1 MAQVDRSWNADRI
14 GAYASFACAI
24 HCLITSVALGLLSV
38 VGLGFFGSPA
48 VDVLFIVFAVSVGA
62 FAVWSG
68 YRKHNSLLPAIL
80 FLTGLSMVVVS
91 HFILGHSHLGAPAQA
106 RDWVDMGSDALAV
119 VGGLTLVAFHFV
131 NARKIKHAGC
141 QCPTCRTERVS
152 E

>member
-1 MAQVDRSWNADRI
+1 MILSPPSVPSSI
-14 GAYASFACAI
+14 P
-24 HCLITSVALGLLSV
+24 TSSPTATRVEF
-38 VGLGFFGSPA
+38 GFSE
-48 VDVLFIVFAVSVGA
+48 VVLFIVFAVSVGA